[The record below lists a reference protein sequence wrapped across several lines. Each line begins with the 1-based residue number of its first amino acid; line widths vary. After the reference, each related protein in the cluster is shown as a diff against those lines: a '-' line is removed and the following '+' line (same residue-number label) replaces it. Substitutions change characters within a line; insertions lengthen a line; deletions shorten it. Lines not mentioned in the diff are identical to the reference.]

1 MSDILTDDL
10 LTGIAAIDEQHR
22 NLFVRAGS
30 IVDAMR
36 RTHATRDV
44 RRLLDFLDS
53 YCAEHFQ
60 TEEDAMERLHVPD
73 MLKHRTAH
81 KAYLRRVQA
90 LCEELDATGA
100 NADLAMRA
108 RMTLVDLFA
117 EHIKEHDLPMSR
129 HLRERA
135 DGDFGL

>member
-1 MSDILTDDL
+1 MSDTLTDEL
-10 LTGIAAIDEQHR
+10 LTGIASIDEQHR
-22 NLFVRAGS
+22 NLFVRAGT
-30 IVDAMR
+30 IVDALR
-36 RTHATRDV
+36 RSHASSDV

-60 TEEDAMERLHVPD
+60 TEEDAMERCHVPD
-73 MLKHRTAH
+73 TLKHRTAH
-81 KAYLRRVQA
+81 KFYRGRVQA
-90 LCEELDATGA
+90 LREELEAKGA
-100 NADLAMRA
+100 SADLAVRA

-117 EHIKEHDLPMSR
+117 EHIKEHDLPMAR

>member
-1 MSDILTDDL
+1 MDDVLTDEL

-22 NLFVRAGS
+22 NLFVRAGT
-30 IVDAMR
+30 IVDALR
-36 RTHATRDV
+36 RTHAKSDV

-73 MLKHRTAH
+73 VLKHRTAH
-81 KAYLRRVQA
+81 KVYRGRVRV
-90 LCEELDATGA
+90 LCEELEAMGA
-100 NADLAMRA
+100 SADLAVRA
-108 RMTLVDLFA
+108 RMTLVELFV
-117 EHIKEHDLPMSR
+117 EHIKDHDLPMAR